1 MYKEYYDNFLSV
13 FHSLSRKY
21 DKHDV
26 FLDFLKMSSIS
37 LSNAFNKNQELEEEY
52 LRIAKK
58 YTADALDKIAYLLAQ
73 LALMFQHQ
81 NKIEDILGQIYLQ
94 ESLSNPSLRTIF
106 HTKSYFSLYE

>member
-1 MYKEYYDNFLSV
+1 MYKKYYDNFLSV
-13 FHSLSRKY
+13 FHSLSQKY

-81 NKIEDILGQIYLQ
+81 NKIEDILGQIYSQ
-94 ESLSNPSLRTIF
+94 EGLINSYLRTIF
-106 HTKSYFSLYE
+106 HTKSSFSLYE